1 MSSTDRSVSSDR
13 PYRKPCRYAE
23 DANWMLGQC
32 RAVARALADL
42 PDLDCEMDGPSVQ
55 ALANFLECG
64 LEHIQGHYELV
75 ERTGE

>member
-1 MSSTDRSVSSDR
+1 
-13 PYRKPCRYAE
+13 
-23 DANWMLGQC
+23 MLGQC

-42 PDLDCEMDGPSVQ
+42 PDLDCEVDGPSVQ